1 LILEHITNLAE
12 VRILNISANGLIKMP
27 RQPRWKEDDIVDGV
41 GEIRLFSWKYFTDY
55 VYQQMLDYETYI
67 WRGQRCDKWR
77 LTSVLDRT
85 INKSRIAK
93 TKRYDFAAAHLEQ
106 FKYATRG
113 RRGENPPQILTEND
127 WWALGQ
133 HHGLATPLL
142 DWTMSPFVAAY
153 FAFIGLGER
162 RTKHRAVFALHKP
175 RIELKVKKIKNE
187 KELQNK
193 EKLEAHK
200 NGTKK
205 IKNYLRLIMHRQPVK
220 PEIEFIR
227 PMSDENQRL
236 VNQGGLFTRSPI
248 GEDLESWVQR
258 NYKGYDRYVLMKLLI
273 PNKDREM
280 CLRMLN
286 RMNINHL
293 TLFPDLFG
301 ASKFCN
307 TYAEI
312 DKY

>member
-1 LILEHITNLAE
+1 MA
-12 VRILNISANGLIKMP
+12 
-27 RQPRWKEDDIVDGV
+27 RQPRWKEEDIVDGI
-41 GEIRLFSWKYFTDY
+41 GEVRLFSWKYFSDY
-55 VYQQMLDYETYI
+55 VYQEMLDYETYI
-67 WRGQRCDKWR
+67 WRGQRCDNRK
-77 LTSVLDRT
+77 LTSTIDRI
-85 INKSRIAK
+85 INKSKISK
-93 TKRYDFAAAHLEQ
+93 TKRYDFADAHLEQ

-113 RRGENPPQILTEND
+113 RRGEHPPQISTEND
-127 WWALGQ
+127 WWSLGQ

-142 DWTMSPFVAAY
+142 DWTTSPFVAAY
-153 FAFIGLGER
+153 FAFIGIGEKQ
-162 RTKHRAVFALHKP
+162 TKYRALFALHKP
-175 RIELKVKKIKNE
+175 SIEKTVKKIK
-187 KELQNK
+187 K
-193 EKLEAHK
+193 EKARQNREELKAHK
-200 NGTKK
+200 DGTKL
-205 IKNYLRLIMHRQPVK
+205 IRNYLKIVMLEQPVK

-248 GEDLESWVQR
+248 GDDIEGWVQR
-258 NYKGYDRYVLMKLLI
+258 NFDGDGRYTLMKILI

-307 TYAEI
+307 TFAEI

>member
-1 LILEHITNLAE
+1 MA
-12 VRILNISANGLIKMP
+12 RRS
-27 RQPRWKEDDIVDGV
+27 RWKEDGIADGIGV
-41 GEIRLFSWKYFTDY
+41 VRLFSWKYFTDY
-55 VYQQMLDYETYI
+55 VYQQMLDYKSYI
-67 WRGQRCDKWR
+67 WRGQRCDNLK
-77 LTSVLDRT
+77 LTSTLDRI
-85 INKSRIAK
+85 INKSKIAK
-93 TKRYDFAAAHLEQ
+93 TKRHDFANAHLEQ

-113 RRGENPPQILTEND
+113 RRGEHPPQILAEND

-133 HHGLATPLL
+133 HHGLTTPLL

-153 FAFIGLGER
+153 FAFIGIGEKQ
-162 RTKHRAVFALHKP
+162 TKHRAVFALSKP
-175 RIELKVKKIKNE
+175 SIERTVKKIKTE
-187 KELQNK
+187 KERQNRK
-193 EKLEAHK
+193 ELRTLEDA
-200 NGTKK
+200 TKG
-205 IKNYLRLIMHRQPVK
+205 IKNYLRLGMLKQPVK

-236 VNQGGLFTRSPI
+236 VNQGGLFSRSPI
-248 GEDLESWVQR
+248 GENLDGWVQR
-258 NYKGYDRYVLMKLLI
+258 NYNGYDRYILMKILI

-307 TYAEI
+307 IFAEI